1 MQISYEW
8 LMEYIP
14 FEVSVDE
21 LSEILTT
28 IGLEVEDVELKES
41 IKGSLNG
48 VVVGEVITC
57 EPHPNADRLRKTKVN
72 VGGAELLDIVCGAP
86 NVAQGQKVLVAQVGT
101 HLYPNNSTE
110 PLVIK
115 PSKIRGEKSE
125 GMLCAEDEL
134 GLGQSHDGILVLDAS
149 IEVGTPASEVF
160 NIPAPQVVFHIG
172 LTPNRSDAMSHIG
185 VAQDVIAYWNYHKN
199 TQYEINQVV
208 SNDLVFGNDP
218 QVQVHIKDEDLCSR
232 FATAIVNGVQVAPS
246 PEWLKKRIESIGLR
260 SINNIVDVS
269 NYILHEWGQPIHIYD
284 FAKINGGQIF
294 VQNPEQYEKLIT
306 LDKQEIKLHEEDIV
320 IADAQQALGLA
331 GVMGGLSSSVTDETQ
346 IIMIESASFNPK
358 WIRRTSL
365 RHDLR
370 TDAAVH
376 FEKSTSID
384 KVDKALLRTIEL
396 IQKVAGGSVTSPL
409 IDIYPKVKDKKQV
422 DFLFNYIR
430 TICGKNYSKEEI
442 LKILTQL
449 GFDILK
455 SDDDGASVLV
465 PYSKSDIAL
474 PADIAEEILRIDGL
488 NNIAM
493 PSTIQFTLQ
502 SKKKTSRQFNNK
514 MCDYLSHF
522 GFQEILTNSIINSK
536 NYPNDNIVKMMNS
549 LTSELDA
556 MRPSLQRSGLE
567 VIEYN
572 INRGQK
578 NLLIYEL
585 GQVYKVIEEGQ
596 YHQSSVLGIWVTG
609 LLSPKQW
616 SGSEVKVDIYWLKG
630 VVQNLFQHVGV
641 KKYQMHI
648 EDDQLLYKV
657 GKDILASIQI
667 VDKKTIQNIG
677 IKQDVIYAELY
688 PEVMFKYANS
698 QIQFKPLNKYPQM
711 DRDLSIILSDEKKFV
726 DIEKVNAKI
735 KSPLLKNIKVFDIYS
750 GENLGSN
757 KKSWSL
763 NYTFISDERTLT
775 DKEVDEAMA
784 NIMELYQKELAAE
797 IRK

>member
-21 LSEILTT
+21 MSEILTT

-232 FATAIVNGVQVAPS
+232 FATAIINGVQVAPS

-578 NLLIYEL
+578 NILIYEL

-596 YHQSSVLGIWVTG
+596 YHQSSVLGLWVTG